1 MGGRGSYHRAGAK
14 CTSSSQSREQR
25 KAQLSPAS
33 RQPIDR
39 STRRRAVSRPLLSP
53 LLLPSFC
60 GESGFLRA
68 GVSAIIYNSPGG
80 LDRSASSRP
89 VPATDCRSRPPGHF
103 AYACVAGPISSD
115 QALLRGERLL
125 DEKTNTRHLVCE
137 IHVRIQNIIRR
148 VHRLHN
154 VCVHKSNEG
163 RRRKAQRKK
172 WTTFSRHD
180 RMRRTT
186 PTVLVLLV
194 LVSLA
199 VLLLRAIVATCISA
213 CPQVVISASLHRHH
227 RTFQQFRHRFPLHA
241 PNDRQRRL
249 LLVLQPPRHSDHRL
263 LPL

>member
-1 MGGRGSYHRAGAK
+1 MCCWTDQA
-14 CTSSSQSREQR
+14 
-25 KAQLSPAS
+25 
-33 RQPIDR
+33 
-39 STRRRAVSRPLLSP
+39 
-53 LLLPSFC
+53 LLL
-60 GESGFLRA
+60 R
-68 GVSAIIYNSPGG
+68 
-80 LDRSASSRP
+80 
-89 VPATDCRSRPPGHF
+89 
-103 AYACVAGPISSD
+103 SD
-115 QALLRGERLL
+115 QALQRGERLL

-163 RRRKAQRKK
+163 RRRKAQRGK

-194 LVSLA
+194 VLVSLA
-199 VLLLRAIVATCISA
+199 LLLLRAIVAICFSA

-227 RTFQQFRHRFPLHA
+227 RIFQQFRHRFPLHVS
-241 PNDRQRRL
+241 NDRQRRL
-249 LLVLQPPRHSDHRL
+249 LLFLQPSRHSDHRL